1 MVHDVLEAL
10 KKTGF
15 TEYNKDIEELVEQI
29 IKNNSDKNRTGK
41 KKKNNKRS
49 ELNENKEDKDIKE
62 DMLINTKEKME

>member
-10 KKTGF
+10 KRTGF

-41 KKKNNKRS
+41 KKSNKRS

>member
-29 IKNNSDKNRTGK
+29 IKNNSDKIKTGK
-41 KKKNNKRS
+41 KKSNKRS

-62 DMLINTKEKME
+62 DMVIDTKEKME

>member
-41 KKKNNKRS
+41 KKSNKRS
-49 ELNENKEDKDIKE
+49 ELNENKEDKDITE
-62 DMLINTKEKME
+62 DMVIDTKEKME

>member
-41 KKKNNKRS
+41 KKSNKRS